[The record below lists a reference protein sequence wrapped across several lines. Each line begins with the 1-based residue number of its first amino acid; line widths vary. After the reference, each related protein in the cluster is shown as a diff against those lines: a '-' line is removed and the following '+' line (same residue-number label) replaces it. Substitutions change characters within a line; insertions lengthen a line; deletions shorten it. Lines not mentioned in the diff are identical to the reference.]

1 MSKQGPHPSL
11 DLRKVV
17 SAAQLPALPQ
27 SAIRLLELAQDPD
40 LSATE
45 FAVPIESDP
54 GLASQVLRF
63 VNSSY
68 FGFSREIGSV
78 KLAITLVGVR
88 TIRNFALWSA
98 VFSLIPNPKCGP
110 FDLKS
115 LWQDSLRRALFARAM
130 GNLLGIA
137 EAEEPFA
144 AALLQDMAV
153 PVLAK
158 EATELYAGLLQIRHR
173 QQVRLSALEREIFG
187 WSHAEV
193 AGLMARRWNLPGQLA
208 ELIENHLAVDT
219 WAAQPE
225 KEPASLAV
233 ALAGLLPAA
242 SDPLWT
248 ECEAFEACYE
258 KVKPAGSPPVAAML
272 AQIDGEFAQFAPV
285 VKMGVPAK
293 SLLDRYHEVA
303 GSVA

>member
-1 MSKQGPHPSL
+1 M
-11 DLRKVV
+11 D
-17 SAAQLPALPQ
+17 
-27 SAIRLLELAQDPD
+27 
-40 LSATE
+40 
-45 FAVPIESDP
+45 
-54 GLASQVLRF
+54 
-63 VNSSY
+63 
-68 FGFSREIGSV
+68 
-78 KLAITLVGVR
+78 
-88 TIRNFALWSA
+88 A

-115 LWQDSLRRALFARAM
+115 LWQDSLRCALFARAM
-130 GNLLGIA
+130 GNLLGLA
-137 EAEEPFA
+137 ETEEPFA

-158 EATELYAGLLQIRHR
+158 EATELYTRLLQTRNQ
-173 QQVRLSALEREIFG
+173 QQVRLSTLEREVFG

-193 AGLMARRWNLPGQLA
+193 AGLMARRWNLPGQFA
-208 ELIENHLAVDT
+208 ELIENHVAVET

-225 KEPASLAV
+225 KEAANLAV
-233 ALAGLLPAA
+233 SLAGLLPAA

-258 KVKPAGSPPVAAML
+258 KVKPAGSPPAAAML

-285 VKMGVPAK
+285 AKMNVPAR
-293 SLLDRYHEVA
+293 SLLDRYHEAA